1 MIAITTNSSIKVTEH
16 NRVVVGQVRAFFV
29 CPNADVP
36 FIHTRTVAFVAM
48 MIALVPTVYGRAE
61 ELIVAVVPGSTTSM
75 IPDFAGS
82 QRMALIGYGNRERS
96 MPASIA
102 ESVFSLEQ
110 QLVVLIESELS
121 GWLPLPTLEEIT
133 SEHLHGGVVLT
144 PRKSWMPALL
154 LHWA

>member
-1 MIAITTNSSIKVTEH
+1 
-16 NRVVVGQVRAFFV
+16 
-29 CPNADVP
+29 
-36 FIHTRTVAFVAM
+36 

-110 QLVVLIESELS
+110 QLVVKPWFVVHNRRTARPQGADRKRIE
-121 GWLPLPTLEEIT
+121 WLVATANT
-133 SEHLHGGVVLT
+133 GGD
-144 PRKSWMPALL
+144 
-154 LHWA
+154 